1 MALGITIGI
10 SNFPGFLKANF
21 FLMRNTQ
28 TLHSFFEKNDLPD
41 IEIDLSLK
49 SYNKINSKREE
60 ALVLNRLITSDSD
73 FVNAKIKYQGK
84 ATKVKIRLKGDLADH
99 WDSEKFSFRVEVKG
113 GHSFMGMTRFSL
125 QQPGTRG
132 DTSQWLF
139 LQNLRKED
147 LLAVKFEFINL
158 KINGKDMGVYALE
171 EHFTKELLETQKRR
185 EGVIISFDEHRFWSK
200 FPPSQSNLSWNA
212 VYQTSDLNVRNTKQ
226 VESSPTLS
234 KQKEIALNL
243 LRGFQENKLQG
254 EQVFDTAKLGKFLAI
269 CRIWNAE
276 HALLL
281 HNINFYLNPITCLLE
296 PIGFDAMPG
305 INKQSPWCYFTEGRL
320 PVNWVNQALK
330 SSEIAESYI
339 KNLWAY
345 SSETYLVNLQE
356 SFESSELHYRRLLLH
371 NLIMSSDSD
380 IWSSNYSLLNYD
392 VWNML
397 KERFS
402 LIRNEL
408 AEKKPILA
416 YSNLSHENPLAID
429 LHIRNALTQP
439 VEIVSFHRGDKQWNP
454 KNVIASSLAPPPSLF
469 RGKIILPN
477 QNFGNNLLMNDHIFS
492 LALNETIEKN
502 HSPLQI
508 KCRILGVEKIV
519 EIEVPIPYFPFQV
532 ESLPLSK
539 TEYAIYDK
547 YEFISKK
554 GDNILISKGTHFIQ
568 EDLIFPPAHK
578 IIIDKG
584 TKLLFSQNACLI
596 SRSPIQAK
604 GTQDAP
610 IVFTATDE
618 YWPGILVTNTVHR
631 SHFEHVTFQNVTGV
645 GTLVNAKG
653 IERDGWVTT
662 GGLTFHYS
670 PVEII
675 KCKFEGSYAEDALNI
690 FSSSFAINKTLFIN
704 VVSDAFD
711 GDFVDGNVTE
721 CIFNHIGGDAI
732 DFSGSNALISQTS
745 ISNVKD
751 KGLSAGEGSIV
762 NFRNSS
768 LHNVNFGIASKDKSL
783 VTAEN
788 IIITNAKTAGLAAY
802 QKKNTFGPA
811 EIITTNE
818 SISQTDTKFMVQ
830 LGSRIISNGNE
841 IKQVSFNAKSLYD

>member
-1 MALGITIGI
+1 
-10 SNFPGFLKANF
+10 
-21 FLMRNTQ
+21 
-28 TLHSFFEKNDLPD
+28 
-41 IEIDLSLK
+41 
-49 SYNKINSKREE
+49 
-60 ALVLNRLITSDSD
+60 
-73 FVNAKIKYQGK
+73 
-84 ATKVKIRLKGDLADH
+84 
-99 WDSEKFSFRVEVKG
+99 
-113 GHSFMGMTRFSL
+113 
-125 QQPGTRG
+125 
-132 DTSQWLF
+132 
-139 LQNLRKED
+139 
-147 LLAVKFEFINL
+147 
-158 KINGKDMGVYALE
+158 
-171 EHFTKELLETQKRR
+171 
-185 EGVIISFDEHRFWSK
+185 
-200 FPPSQSNLSWNA
+200 
-212 VYQTSDLNVRNTKQ
+212 
-226 VESSPTLS
+226 
-234 KQKEIALNL
+234 
-243 LRGFQENKLQG
+243 
-254 EQVFDTAKLGKFLAI
+254 
-269 CRIWNAE
+269 
-276 HALLL
+276 
-281 HNINFYLNPITCLLE
+281 
-296 PIGFDAMPG
+296 
-305 INKQSPWCYFTEGRL
+305 
-320 PVNWVNQALK
+320 
-330 SSEIAESYI
+330 
-339 KNLWAY
+339 
-345 SSETYLVNLQE
+345 
-356 SFESSELHYRRLLLH
+356 
-371 NLIMSSDSD
+371 
-380 IWSSNYSLLNYD
+380 
-392 VWNML
+392 
-397 KERFS
+397 
-402 LIRNEL
+402 
-408 AEKKPILA
+408 
-416 YSNLSHENPLAID
+416 
-429 LHIRNALTQP
+429 
-439 VEIVSFHRGDKQWNP
+439 
-454 KNVIASSLAPPPSLF
+454 
-469 RGKIILPN
+469 
-477 QNFGNNLLMNDHIFS
+477 MNDHIFS

-508 KCRILGVEKIV
+508 KCRILSVEKIV

-610 IVFTATDE
+610 IVFTATNE

-802 QKKNTFGPA
+802 SEKKHFWP
-811 EIITTNE
+811 
-818 SISQTDTKFMVQ
+818 
-830 LGSRIISNGNE
+830 SRNNNY
-841 IKQVSFNAKSLYD
+841 K